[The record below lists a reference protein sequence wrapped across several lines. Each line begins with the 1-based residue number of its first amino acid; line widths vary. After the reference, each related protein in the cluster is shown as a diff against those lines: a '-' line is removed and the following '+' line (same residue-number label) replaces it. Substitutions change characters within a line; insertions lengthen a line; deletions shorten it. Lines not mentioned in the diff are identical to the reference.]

1 MIINDIIKEL
11 EKVAPPALQE
21 SYDNAGLIVG
31 DKNADCKGAVLCLD
45 STEDVIEEAIKNGCN
60 LVIAHHPIVFKG
72 LKRFTGKN
80 YVERT
85 VMKAIKN
92 DIAIYAIHTNLDNVL
107 ENGVNAKIAERL
119 GLVNTRI
126 LSNKSGL
133 KKAEVSCMSHDSSYI
148 EEAMRGLGADLV
160 SHSENEAKA
169 QMNFTYP
176 FHLQSQVNAVLAH
189 YLADNNGTFLIST
202 IENSETGIGSG
213 LFGELKE
220 PMETISFL
228 KFLKNQMEAGVVKYT
243 RPIHKE
249 IRKVALC
256 GGSGGFLLGAA
267 KASGA
272 DVFITAD
279 YKYHEYF
286 DADGD
291 IIIADIGHY
300 ESEHF
305 TKQLLFDIL
314 SDKFPNFALHLT
326 DVNTNPVNYL

>member
-1 MIINDIIKEL
+1 MTIYDIIKVL
-11 EKVAPPALQE
+11 ENVAPPALQE

-31 DKNADCKGAVLCLD
+31 DQNANCSGAVLCLD
-45 STEDVIEEAIKNGCN
+45 STEAVIEEAIQKGCN

-107 ENGVNAKIAERL
+107 DNGVNAKIAERL

-126 LSNKSGL
+126 LAEKSGL
-133 KKAEVSCMSHDSSYI
+133 KKAEVSCFSQDSSYI
-148 EEAMRGLGADLV
+148 EEAMRGLGASLV

-169 QMNFTYP
+169 QMNFTFSSY
-176 FHLQSQVNAVLAH
+176 LLGQVKSVLNH
-189 YLADNNGTFLIST
+189 YLADNNGTYLISS
-202 IENSETGIGSG
+202 IENSENGIGSG
-213 LFGELKE
+213 LFGELEK
-220 PMETISFL
+220 PMDTLAFLNFL
-228 KFLKNQMEAGVVKYT
+228 KKQMQAGAVKYT
-243 RPIHKE
+243 RPVHKE

-256 GGSGGFLLGAA
+256 GGAGGFLLGAA

-272 DVFITAD
+272 EVFITAD
-279 YKYHEYF
+279 YKYHEFF